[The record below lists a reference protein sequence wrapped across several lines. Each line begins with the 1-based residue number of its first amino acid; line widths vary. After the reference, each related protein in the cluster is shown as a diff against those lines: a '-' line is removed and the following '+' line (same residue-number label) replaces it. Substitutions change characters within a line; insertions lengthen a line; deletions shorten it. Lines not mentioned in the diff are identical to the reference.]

1 MRASKL
7 GMSTIAI
14 MAVIVGVIAIA
25 TLGAFAYAIPYLY
38 SGSGSSTQVSM
49 TTRSIVGNDVSETVT
64 ISSDT
69 EIDLTCNFCVITL
82 NVNSGVTIN
91 LDTVGNYN
99 QVTVNG
105 GSANL
110 SGSGND
116 NTFYLHNTKVL
127 SNTMIGNGNSIQS

>member
-1 MRASKL
+1 M
-7 GMSTIAI
+7 
-14 MAVIVGVIAIA
+14 VGNSPSETV
-25 TLGAFAYAIPYLY
+25 T
-38 SGSGSSTQVSM
+38 SSTQVSM
-49 TTRSIVGNDVSETVT
+49 TTRSIVGNDISETVT

>member
-1 MRASKL
+1 L
-7 GMSTIAI
+7 
-14 MAVIVGVIAIA
+14 
-25 TLGAFAYAIPYLY
+25 L

-49 TTRSIVGNDVSETVT
+49 TTSSIVGNDLSETVS
-64 ISSDT
+64 ISNDT
-69 EIDLTCNFCVITL
+69 EIDLTCNSCVITL

-105 GSANL
+105 GSTNL

-116 NTFYLHNTKVL
+116 NTFYLQNTKVL
-127 SNTMIGNGNSIQS
+127 SNTMIGSGNSIQS